1 MSYYTL
7 KDSYNQVDY
16 NEQVRSDNYPFYNRW
31 RNNPLS
37 DESTIRAN
45 VAGYYPYKQ
54 NFQEIPKIT
63 QKETLAIYPNSL
75 ILPKDYP
82 INYTCLLIKS
92 KAPDL
97 IRTNSIN
104 TPP

>member
-1 MSYYTL
+1 MYSTL
-7 KDSYNQVDY
+7 KETFTKSGFSDSITHDKFPLN
-16 NEQVRSDNYPFYNRW
+16 NFW

-37 DESTIRAN
+37 DTTTIRSN
-45 VAGYYPYKQ
+45 VAGYYPYKK
-54 NFQEIPKIT
+54 NFQEIPKIV